1 MTKLQNLF
9 WFVIKLEKDDDMTK
23 ISFPALFLFHEKT
36 KKTGNSNRV
45 HTRKIITDSEF
56 IMTAHF
62 VVDFTLKEHS
72 RDLFLPEATDP
83 WSRTFDLSFDYFQNA
98 LKLHSNVDASLN
110 RMNIKI
116 QVYFQANYS
125 LFMSSWF
132 FSVSHKVLIFSI
144 WSLICFQF
152 VVWEKE
158 KVVASKYGNVCY

>member
-1 MTKLQNLF
+1 
-9 WFVIKLEKDDDMTK
+9 
-23 ISFPALFLFHEKT
+23 
-36 KKTGNSNRV
+36 
-45 HTRKIITDSEF
+45 
-56 IMTAHF
+56 MTAYF
-62 VVDFTLKEHS
+62 VVDFTLKEQMM
-72 RDLFLPEATDP
+72 DLFLSEATDP
-83 WSRTFDLSFDYFQNA
+83 WSRTFDVFFDYFQNA

-132 FSVSHKVLIFSI
+132 FSVSHKVFIFST

-158 KVVASKYGNVCY
+158 KVVASKYGLLLIHVNCRRYNRQTILLVVFKMSLLKLSTKYIC